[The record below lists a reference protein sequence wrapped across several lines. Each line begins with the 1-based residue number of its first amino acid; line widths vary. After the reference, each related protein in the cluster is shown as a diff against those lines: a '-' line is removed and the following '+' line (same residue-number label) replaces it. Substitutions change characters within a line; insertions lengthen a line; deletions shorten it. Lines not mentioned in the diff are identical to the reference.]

1 MAAKWPPRTRISVM
15 MFLALGDLGSIVW
28 EVLAE
33 IIWTAL
39 VSLANHLRLLLA
51 AYPLMGLLFLLTRDF
66 GLATIVGAACGAYL
80 YSSLLYYLGL
90 RDRLPWA
97 CLVAGLLTFE
107 GPNPRLLRRAAVTVF
122 MLARDDSL
130 GALWEKRV
138 RGAEVPWEDGSGF
151 GFLCKFEGREMLRD
165 VCLWL
170 VNILCSS
177 FDRPRVLDDF
187 KLRTSVRTV
196 DLLVLPL
203 LGLVD
208 WAWRY
213 RRARRRARR
222 AVGGEAVTGKQQ
234 QVVG

>member
-33 IIWTAL
+33 ILWTAL

-66 GLATIVGAACGAYL
+66 GPATVVGAACGAYL

-107 GPNPRLLRRAAVTVF
+107 GPANPRLLRRAAVTVF
-122 MLARDDSL
+122 LLARDDSL

-170 VNILCSS
+170 VNVLCSS
-177 FDRPRVLDDF
+177 FDRPRVVDDF

-208 WAWRY
+208 WAWR
-213 RRARRRARR
+213 R
-222 AVGGEAVTGKQQ
+222 
-234 QVVG
+234 